1 MVRIQIQLYGT
12 VQGVGFRYHTRNE
25 ASKLGLVG
33 SVKNRADGAVEIV
46 AEGEEHLISQ
56 LLDWA
61 RKGPT
66 AAQVERIEV
75 AYDIPTDEFGTF
87 SIER

>member
-66 AAQVERIEV
+66 AAQVEHIEV